1 MENIGVTMIRPHLRD
16 IPQVALPA
24 GYRIRPLRGTSEAAL
39 WTDIVRDAE
48 TFFEIKDDLF
58 EKQFGDDVPAIPE
71 RLFIVEREET
81 VEAVA
86 TIGAWKDRDG
96 DFAADAGWGRIHWVA
111 VRQAVQGVGIGKG
124 MLTHAMNTLAAL
136 GHEKATLGTS
146 TGRLAALKIY
156 LDFGFV
162 PHIRKAEEEEA
173 WRGVTAILN
182 HPALPP
188 SPEPARLAR
197 MP

>member
-1 MENIGVTMIRPHLRD
+1 MIRPHLRD
-16 IPQVALPA
+16 IPQVSLPA
-24 GYRIRPLRGTSEAAL
+24 GFRIRPLRGESEAAL

-58 EKQFGDDVPAIPE
+58 VKQFGDDVPAIPE
-71 RLFIVEREET
+71 RLFFVEREADG
-81 VEAVA
+81 EAVG

-96 DFAADAGWGRIHWVA
+96 DFPASAGWGRIHWVA
-111 VRQAVQGVGIGKG
+111 VRPAAQGIGIGRG

-146 TGRLAALKIY
+146 TGRLAALKVY

-162 PHIRKAEEEEA
+162 PRIMKPEEEEA
-173 WRGVTAILN
+173 WHAVAAILN
-182 HPALPP
+182 HPALL
-188 SPEPARLAR
+188 SSL
-197 MP
+197 